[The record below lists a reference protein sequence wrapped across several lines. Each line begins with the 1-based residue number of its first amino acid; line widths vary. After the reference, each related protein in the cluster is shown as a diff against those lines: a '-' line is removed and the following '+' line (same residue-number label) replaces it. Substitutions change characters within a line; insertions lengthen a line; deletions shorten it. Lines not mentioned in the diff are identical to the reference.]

1 MLEPLMGS
9 VIKERIL
16 LFLMLQGDGYPSGLA
31 RTLGRR
37 LSPVQE
43 QLRKLEDG
51 GVVVSRLQGRTRV
64 YSLNPRYA
72 FRAELLAL
80 LKKTF
85 EFLPDKDKESYRVR
99 TRPRKAGKPL

>member
-9 VIKERIL
+9 AIKERIL

-51 GVVVSRLQGRTRV
+51 GIVVSRLQGRTRV

-85 EFLPDKDKESYRVR
+85 EFLPDRDKASYRVR

>member
-1 MLEPLMGS
+1 MLEPLLGS
-9 VIKERIL
+9 LIKERVL
-16 LFLMLQGDGYPSGLA
+16 LFLMVQGEGYPSGLA
-31 RTLGRR
+31 STLGRR

-80 LKKTF
+80 LKKTY
-85 EFLPDKDKESYRVR
+85 EFLPEKDKEPYRLR
-99 TRPRKAGKPL
+99 TRPRKAGKSL